1 MQRDKVDPALVGQ
14 IASLIPA
21 DAREQLKQ
29 NRVDAAKYSVID
41 STDKAQAVLAA
52 PGRFTPEQVSA
63 AKNFV
68 RIAQNDKVST
78 AIVEAR
84 AHAQATGADE
94 EAMLKTGVN
103 PITHERLTLL
113 NAPDS
118 MLVDPNG
125 NVVPQNQQALYKPS
139 AAERQTADTARQAL
153 AISADLQ
160 KAVAAN
166 PNLIGPLSGNSAK
179 AFAPFGIG
187 TAEAQKMLDNVSLL
201 QSAVTKAHTGRFSSE
216 ILKKSGALI
225 FPGMNTDQFSGAMQ
239 SIQSVMGRYAN
250 EDQLQTVASYR
261 QQMAQSQS
269 QSQPPPKQVA
279 IPAGAQ
285 IGRDA
290 NGTVVG
296 YKLNGQYVPLN
307 GGK

>member
-1 MQRDKVDPALVGQ
+1 LCR
-14 IASLIPA
+14 ASL
-21 DAREQLKQ
+21 
-29 NRVDAAKYSVID
+29 DAAKYSVID

-52 PGRFTPEQVSA
+52 PSRFTPEQVSA
-63 AKNFV
+63 ARNFV
-68 RIAQNDKVST
+68 RIAQSDKVST

-84 AHAQATGADE
+84 AHAQATGEDY

-103 PITHERLTLL
+103 PITKERLTLL

-118 MLVDPNG
+118 MLVTNAGVP
-125 NVVPQNQQALYKPS
+125 VPQNEQGLYKPS
-139 AAERQTADTARQAL
+139 GAERQTADTARQAL

-261 QQMAQSQS
+261 QQMAQQS
-269 QSQPPPKQVA
+269 RESQPSQPRQVV
-279 IPAGAQ
+279 IPAGATV
-285 IGRDA
+285 GRDA
-290 NGTVVG
+290 QGNIVAYRTANGSVVQLG
-296 YKLNGQYVPLN
+296 S
-307 GGK
+307 GK